1 MKKLVIAT
9 LMVLLAVAL
18 IFDGCAKQAT
28 TSAPSTAPVT
38 TSASTTTPV
47 SKTVTLRFATT
58 SPPMDY
64 NCIQAQGLADRF
76 NARAQG
82 KYKMVIFPAESLVKM
97 TEELDAVRTGAA
109 EMADMA
115 PGMESALDARFGAM
129 DLPFVFD
136 SFDAKLAAL
145 KPMRELWDPI
155 FQEKFNQKIVAFPAQ
170 PTYNPMSK
178 KPLKTLEDWKGRL
191 VLPLGPSTGD
201 MIVALGGASVWVN
214 WPEAYDS
221 LQKGVIDVILGGFQ
235 AGVSF
240 HFVDVAHYATYVGL
254 ISSGALYTINLDVW
268 KAMPKDIQDIML
280 EEASTM
286 ESQFAEHHKNSE
298 QSDLKALQDAGG
310 DVYVLPKEE
319 RDRWRAATSSVIDKY
334 IAQMEPDSQKIR
346 AIIDKANKE
355 NP

>member
-9 LMVLLAVAL
+9 LLVLLAVAL
-18 IFDGCAKQAT
+18 IFNGCAKT
-28 TSAPSTAPVT
+28 TTPTPAPSSVT
-38 TSASTTTPV
+38 TSASTTTPA
-47 SKTVTLRFATT
+47 SKTITLRFATT
-58 SPPMDY
+58 APPMDY
-64 NCIQAQGLADRF
+64 NCTQAQGLADRF

-82 KYKMVIFPAESLVKM
+82 KYQMVIFPAESLVKM
-97 TEELDAVRTGAA
+97 PEELDAVRTGAA

-129 DLPFVFD
+129 DLPFIFD
-136 SFDAKLAAL
+136 SFDAKLAVL
-145 KPMRELWDPI
+145 KPMSELWDPI
-155 FQEKFNQKIVAFPAQ
+155 FQEKFNQKIVALPAQ
-170 PTYNPMSK
+170 PTYNPISK

-201 MIVALGGASVWVN
+201 VIVALGGASVWVN

-221 LQKGVIDVILGGFQ
+221 LQKGVIDVIISAFPS
-235 AGVSF
+235 AVSF
-240 HFVDVAHYATYVGL
+240 HFIDVAHYATYVGL
-254 ISSGALYTINLDVW
+254 INSAALYTINLDVW

-286 ESQFAEHHKNSE
+286 ESQFAEHHKSAELSNI
-298 QSDLKALQDAGG
+298 KALQDAGG

-334 IAQMEPDSQKIR
+334 IAQMQPDSDKIR

>member
-9 LMVLLAVAL
+9 LMVLAALTL
-18 IFDGCAKQAT
+18 IFNGCAKETT
-28 TSAPSTAPVT
+28 TSATAPSSVSKPAST
-38 TSASTTTPV
+38 TSAS
-47 SKTVTLRFATT
+47 KAITLRFATT
-58 SPPMDY
+58 SPTMDY
-64 NCIQAQGLADRF
+64 NCTQAQGLADRF

-82 KYKMVIFPAESLVKM
+82 KYQMVIFPSESLVKM

-115 PGMESALDARFGAM
+115 PGMESALDARLGAM
-129 DLPFVFD
+129 DLPFVFN

-155 FQEKFNQKIVAFPAQ
+155 FQEKFNQKIVALPAQ
-170 PTYNPMSK
+170 PSYNPMGT

-191 VLPLGPSTGD
+191 VLPLGPSTSD
-201 MIVALGGASVWVN
+201 MIAALGAASVWVN

-221 LQKGVIDVILGGFQ
+221 LQKGVIDIIIGGFQ

-240 HFVDVAHYATYVGL
+240 HFVDVAHFATYVGL
-254 ISSGALYTINLDVW
+254 INSGALYTINLDVW

-280 EEASTM
+280 EETSTM
-286 ESQFAEHHKNSE
+286 EDQFAEHHKNSE
-298 QSDLKALQDAGG
+298 LSDIKALQDAGG
-310 DVYVLPKEE
+310 DVYMLPKEE
-319 RDRWRAATSSVIDKY
+319 RDRWRETTSSVIDKY
-334 IAQMEPDSQKIR
+334 IAQMQPDSDKIR
-346 AIIDKANKE
+346 AIIDKANAE